1 MFYDEFMSVCNAAKG
16 KAALMKNNP
25 LGYFVAAVVAGIFI
39 AFGGFVTFT
48 LGSYFGG

>member
-25 LGYFVAAVVAGIFI
+25 LGYFVTAVGARIFF
-39 AFGGFVTFT
+39 AFRGFVTFT
-48 LGSYFGG
+48 L